1 MAKNSSAI
9 REPYKDRLFLAGIYV
24 FLIIVLLVILIPLL
38 NIVSSSFSHP
48 KAVVSGRVWL
58 FPVDFSIEGYK
69 AVFNNPNIVIGFR
82 NSFFYTIVG
91 TLINIVLTVMIAY
104 PLSRKT
110 FYGRGFIM
118 AVLVFTMLF
127 DGGLIPYYLVV
138 KALGLLNTPWAMI
151 LPGGIAVF
159 QVIVARTFFQ
169 TTIPDDLYEAAE
181 MDGCSDFRFITSIV
195 LPLSKPIIAV
205 MTLMYAVGHW
215 NAYFQALIF
224 LRDPNLFPLQIILRE
239 ILVLNTIDPTMMSN
253 VDQAL
258 ARAGLK
264 EQLKYALIV
273 VASLPVLLIYPFVQ
287 KHFTKGVMIGSI
299 KNREDLL
306 PCIIEGGDK

>member
-1 MAKNSSAI
+1 MTKKTSKV
-9 REPYKDRLFLAGIYV
+9 RESFGDRVFLTGIYI
-24 FLIIVLLVILIPLL
+24 FLILVLLIILLPLM
-38 NIVSSSFSHP
+38 NILSSSFSHP
-48 KAVVSGRVWL
+48 SAVVAGKVWL
-58 FPVDFSIEGYK
+58 FPVDFSLAGYK
-69 AVFNNPNIVIGFR
+69 AVFDNPNIILGFR
-82 NSFFYTIVG
+82 NSILYTIAG
-91 TLINIVLTVMIAY
+91 TLVNVVLTIMIAY

-110 FYGRGFIM
+110 FYGRGLIM

-151 LPGGIAVF
+151 LPGAVAVF
-159 QVIVARTFFQ
+159 QVIIARTFFQ

-181 MDGCSDFRFITSIV
+181 IDGCSDMRFITSVVI
-195 LPLSKPIIAV
+195 PLSKPIIAV

-239 ILVLNTIDPTMMSN
+239 ILVLNSVDPSMMSN
-253 VDQAL
+253 VDQVLAL
-258 ARAGLK
+258 AGLK

-273 VASLPVLLIYPFVQ
+273 VASVPVLLIYPFVQ
-287 KHFTKGVMIGSI
+287 KHFTKGVMIGSL
-299 KNREDLL
+299 KS
-306 PCIIEGGDK
+306 